1 MECVL
6 NSMREWV
13 FQFFET
19 TPPKGRAQVARGNM
33 PSDYNIK
40 KIGAWLYMWILP
52 TYVDR
57 LMRYDV

>member
-1 MECVL
+1 MLMECVL

-40 KIGAWLYMWILP
+40 KIGAWLLHVDF
-52 TYVDR
+52 TY
-57 LMRYDV
+57 LC